1 MFGDKGH
8 AAMAEF
14 RERFGED
21 APMAMMSGSEEAIIA
36 LLRGCIEEG
45 STDPIERR
53 YPPGVET

>member
-1 MFGDKGH
+1 
-8 AAMAEF
+8 MAEF